1 MKKNYWYLAALA
13 ALSLA
18 ACTPQMNED
27 PNPDDGK
34 QEEPK
39 STACKLT
46 SFTVNVG

>member
-1 MKKNYWYLAALA
+1 MKRNYWYLAALA

-18 ACTPQMNED
+18 ACNPTEMGEG

-39 STACKLT
+39 STA
-46 SFTVNVG
+46 